1 MNFKVVLIAGALSLS
16 GQAAFAA
23 TDTSCNPFARGEN
36 CGGSWGAGSVAS
48 PNAAFNRGRSSFAP
62 ASQSQDT
69 SQSQGIGQYMSQLVA
84 SSPVV
89 VGEESINLSEDDG
102 DVTGGSL
109 PTDVSAVPVPAAGF
123 LLLAGLGGLAALRRK
138 K

>member
-48 PNAAFNRGRSSFAP
+48 PNAAFNRGRTNFAP
-62 ASQSQDT
+62 VSQGSSQA
-69 SQSQGIGQYMSQLVA
+69 QGIGQYVSQLVA

-89 VGEESINLSEDDG
+89 VGEESIDLSDDAG

-123 LLLAGLGGLAALRRK
+123 LLLAGLGGLVALRRK